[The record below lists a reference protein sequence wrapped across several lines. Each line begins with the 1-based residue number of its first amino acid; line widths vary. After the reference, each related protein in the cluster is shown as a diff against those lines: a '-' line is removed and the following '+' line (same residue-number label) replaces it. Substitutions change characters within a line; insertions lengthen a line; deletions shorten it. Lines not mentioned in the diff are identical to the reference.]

1 MSRSQDSHDAR
12 FLQALVV
19 AFAIAVLSVTTVRI
33 ATITHDW
40 ILIVYWTLGA
50 SAIGGCLLAF
60 IVGRRYTH
68 LPVAEGRVLCIVPAY
83 NEPPESLARTVDA
96 LLAQSVEIDIV
107 VIDDGSVIP
116 VVPSRTHPR
125 VKWLRQ
131 ENTGKRG
138 AQVAVLRQIPRDEY
152 QFLLTVDSDS
162 QPFPDACGQLLR
174 SMWDPHVQAATGM
187 IYVRNYAES
196 WVSRATDI
204 DIGGSC
210 VMMRASRSMLGA
222 LETTSGALALY
233 RSSLLYDHLDAY
245 AVECGTGDDRWLA
258 LRALRRGQVVA
269 VAEARVETDM
279 PATVR
284 GTYRQRLRW
293 ARSWWWMLP
302 YVFRYL
308 RPRQFLSPLYGIT
321 QLVVTPFL
329 LVYGVVVGTSLWLG
343 QGDAASA
350 TVWLYAIDYLVIR
363 YALAALYLLGRPAM
377 STRQKW
383 VSFFVGTPG
392 AIVLNLVLLSP
403 TRYWALAKLF
413 DNRWQTRQ
421 APETAAE
428 LT

>member
-1 MSRSQDSHDAR
+1 VRVH
-12 FLQALVV
+12 QALVV
-19 AFAIAVLSVTTVRI
+19 SVAIAVLSVTTVQI

-40 ILIVYWTLGA
+40 ILILYWTLGA
-50 SAIGGCLLAF
+50 SAVGGCLLAF
-60 IVGRRYTH
+60 VVGRRYTH
-68 LPVAEGRVLCIVPAY
+68 LPVADGRVLCIVPAY

-96 LLAQSVEIDIV
+96 LLAQTVEIDIV
-107 VIDDGSVIP
+107 VIDDGSEIP

-125 VKWLRQ
+125 LTWLRQ
-131 ENTGKRG
+131 YNTGKRG
-138 AQVAVLRQIPRDEY
+138 AQVAVLRDIPRDTYE
-152 QFLLTVDSDS
+152 FVLTVDSDS
-162 QPFPDACGQLLR
+162 QPFSDACEHLLR

-187 IYVRNYAES
+187 IYVRNHAES
-196 WVSRATDI
+196 WISRAADI

-258 LRALRRGQVVA
+258 LRALRRGEVVA
-269 VAEARVETDM
+269 VAEACVETDM
-279 PATVR
+279 PATLR

-302 YVFRYL
+302 YVFRHL
-308 RPRQFLSPLYGIT
+308 RPRQFVSPLYGVT

-329 LVYGVVVGTSLWLG
+329 LVYAGFVGTSIWLG
-343 QGDAASA
+343 EGDASSA
-350 TVWLYAIDYLVIR
+350 TVWLYAADYLVVR
-363 YALAALYLLGRPAM
+363 YVLAALYLLGRPDM
-377 STRQKW
+377 SRREKW

-392 AIVLNLVLLSP
+392 AIVLNIMLLSP
-403 TRYWALAKLF
+403 TRYWALARLF

-421 APETAAE
+421 APAEAAD
-428 LT
+428 LA